1 LLTSL
6 FKSGAH
12 LGPGDGRD
20 MTDPDA
26 SGGAGT
32 ASGHDPAAGA
42 GGQPLLVWLARL
54 VGSRDPIHAD
64 DLFDGDLL
72 ARSLVELERRAD
84 GTAPGAPGDATADEV
99 FDHGSLA
106 QALDRAGLMV
116 ECAPAMAAIERGFND
131 WKARDTDAPHRIL
144 SSIYAH
150 YLRDHARTY
159 HAAEGGEG
167 ADVPP
172 GDGAHPGADS
182 GLPGDEP
189 SPSLL
194 SPTKPPPSSSSRA
207 ASSSVTRLSQSLTE
221 IHPASPIKPVGK
233 FRASPAE
240 VKAANAARERA
251 EMAAAAAAEA
261 AAATGELLEEAAS
274 LRASLASLRASLTP
288 SESEAMVVG
297 ETSNVARASMTGSF
311 VPPPPSDDD
320 EEEEGHDNTD
330 PPMDAAEA
338 GVLDALMAEARD
350 DHLADVSNTS
360 VSAHTRDEGIDGS
373 ESVVGSRELGR
384 INLPSAESFDRSLSN
399 SPASTPTTSPLRQ
412 RRGSRFST
420 SYSGEDDVGSS
431 YDDATWQPS
440 PSAAEAA
447 QRDVLTQLAG
457 LPLEDDDTDDLDE
470 DDGDVTRTMVSSSV
484 SSSVNASDFLLG
496 TRGGGY
502 DDGFVEDVAW
512 EGSDVVLGS
521 VQPSPSKQK
530 HVASDLD
537 LPSPPVK
544 TPGRGGDV
552 AARMVLDARKRQIE
566 QVRAEEARAFGER
579 RRAAGKEALMR
590 FFASKKEAATASPT
604 KRPSPTNTGVRR
616 PLKLK
621 SPNGPMGPTVASPVS
636 ASMETREAPL
646 PRVATLKPNRGQWS
660 REEPATQTLD
670 EDEEDF
676 AVPTEV
682 SAHGI
687 DPRAVGTPPG
697 TTRRVTP
704 RKPSPAIPQL
714 KIPRVA
720 THDPD
725 AHRRSVTAAAAL
737 FNAEESVRAAA
748 AYIDQQRSRLD
759 VSSMDESIAGMP
771 PRRSPA
777 PLPKVAGF
785 APGQTRHAKVELGD
799 GTGSADG
806 GWGPGE
812 PNDDSIVFDGAN
824 ALGEVDALD
833 APPDA
838 FPTWFGVVANETGE
852 GIENVEPV
860 ESAEEP
866 VVEKEWGVP
875 GLATGAAGVHIPD
888 HVLAA
893 QLASPSAPPKKNANA
908 PHTKNKS
915 PKKKGEA
922 MWVDLGAW
930 DDASRVGIPSGAWGV
945 GSEQMKKMAPRV
957 GTSEVKKRS
966 AAAAAEAR
974 ERKMG
979 ALTAAIGSSNR
990 QGAKPPSSLTSD
1002 PKLFRAAS
1010 KLSNKKL
1017 VRNALCH
1024 VCLAG
1029 AANKANLDDAL
1040 TALDAVAP
1048 DVATVFVIL
1057 FRENTSPHK
1066 YRALYALVSG
1076 DGGVDDADA
1085 RLVKIHGAGGP
1096 GSVGLDGVDS
1106 TMKYDSGTREF
1117 KPLATSG
1124 RLTPLT
1130 AAVTLVSR
1138 K

>member
-1 LLTSL
+1 
-6 FKSGAH
+6 
-12 LGPGDGRD
+12 
-20 MTDPDA
+20 M
-26 SGGAGT
+26 
-32 ASGHDPAAGA
+32 
-42 GGQPLLVWLARL
+42 
-54 VGSRDPIHAD
+54 
-64 DLFDGDLL
+64 
-72 ARSLVELERRAD
+72 
-84 GTAPGAPGDATADEV
+84 
-99 FDHGSLA
+99 
-106 QALDRAGLMV
+106 
-116 ECAPAMAAIERGFND
+116 
-131 WKARDTDAPHRIL
+131 
-144 SSIYAH
+144 
-150 YLRDHARTY
+150 
-159 HAAEGGEG
+159 
-167 ADVPP
+167 
-172 GDGAHPGADS
+172 
-182 GLPGDEP
+182 
-189 SPSLL
+189 
-194 SPTKPPPSSSSRA
+194 
-207 ASSSVTRLSQSLTE
+207 
-221 IHPASPIKPVGK
+221 
-233 FRASPAE
+233 
-240 VKAANAARERA
+240 
-251 EMAAAAAAEA
+251 
-261 AAATGELLEEAAS
+261 
-274 LRASLASLRASLTP
+274 
-288 SESEAMVVG
+288 
-297 ETSNVARASMTGSF
+297 
-311 VPPPPSDDD
+311 
-320 EEEEGHDNTD
+320 
-330 PPMDAAEA
+330 
-338 GVLDALMAEARD
+338 
-350 DHLADVSNTS
+350 
-360 VSAHTRDEGIDGS
+360 
-373 ESVVGSRELGR
+373 
-384 INLPSAESFDRSLSN
+384 
-399 SPASTPTTSPLRQ
+399 
-412 RRGSRFST
+412 
-420 SYSGEDDVGSS
+420 
-431 YDDATWQPS
+431 
-440 PSAAEAA
+440 
-447 QRDVLTQLAG
+447 
-457 LPLEDDDTDDLDE
+457 
-470 DDGDVTRTMVSSSV
+470 
-484 SSSVNASDFLLG
+484 
-496 TRGGGY
+496 
-502 DDGFVEDVAW
+502 
-512 EGSDVVLGS
+512 
-521 VQPSPSKQK
+521 
-530 HVASDLD
+530 
-537 LPSPPVK
+537 
-544 TPGRGGDV
+544 
-552 AARMVLDARKRQIE
+552 
-566 QVRAEEARAFGER
+566 
-579 RRAAGKEALMR
+579 
-590 FFASKKEAATASPT
+590 
-604 KRPSPTNTGVRR
+604 
-616 PLKLK
+616 
-621 SPNGPMGPTVASPVS
+621 ASPVS

-646 PRVATLKPNRGQWS
+646 PRVATLKPGRGQWS
-660 REEPATQTLD
+660 REEPAQVLDD
-670 EDEEDF
+670 EDDDF

-687 DPRAVGTPPG
+687 DPRAMGTPPG
-697 TTRRVTP
+697 TTRRVSP

-737 FNAEESVRAAA
+737 FNAEESVGAAA

-759 VSSMDESIAGMP
+759 VSSMDESAGMP

-812 PNDDSIVFDGAN
+812 PNDDSIVFGGVN
-824 ALGEVDALD
+824 ALGEVNALD
-833 APPDA
+833 TPPDA

-852 GIENVEPV
+852 GIENVEPT
-860 ESAEEP
+860 EAEETI
-866 VVEKEWGVP
+866 VEKEWGVP

-893 QLASPSAPPKKNANA
+893 QLASPSAPSKKNASA
-908 PHTKNKS
+908 LHAKNKS
-915 PKKKGEA
+915 PKNKGEA

-966 AAAAAEAR
+966 AAAAAKAR

-979 ALTAAIGSSNR
+979 ALTAAIGSNR

>member
-1 LLTSL
+1 
-6 FKSGAH
+6 
-12 LGPGDGRD
+12 
-20 MTDPDA
+20 
-26 SGGAGT
+26 
-32 ASGHDPAAGA
+32 
-42 GGQPLLVWLARL
+42 
-54 VGSRDPIHAD
+54 
-64 DLFDGDLL
+64 
-72 ARSLVELERRAD
+72 
-84 GTAPGAPGDATADEV
+84 
-99 FDHGSLA
+99 
-106 QALDRAGLMV
+106 
-116 ECAPAMAAIERGFND
+116 
-131 WKARDTDAPHRIL
+131 
-144 SSIYAH
+144 
-150 YLRDHARTY
+150 
-159 HAAEGGEG
+159 
-167 ADVPP
+167 
-172 GDGAHPGADS
+172 
-182 GLPGDEP
+182 
-189 SPSLL
+189 
-194 SPTKPPPSSSSRA
+194 
-207 ASSSVTRLSQSLTE
+207 
-221 IHPASPIKPVGK
+221 
-233 FRASPAE
+233 
-240 VKAANAARERA
+240 
-251 EMAAAAAAEA
+251 MAAAAAAEA

-311 VPPPPSDDD
+311 VPPPPSDD
-320 EEEEGHDNTD
+320 EEEDGDDNPD

-338 GVLDALMAEARD
+338 DVLDALMAEARD
-350 DHLADVSNTS
+350 DHLAGVSTAVS
-360 VSAHTRDEGIDGS
+360 VHTRDVSVDGS

-412 RRGSRFST
+412 QRGSRFST

-431 YDDATWQPS
+431 YDATWQPI

-457 LPLEDDDTDDLDE
+457 LPLEDDDTDDLNE
-470 DDGDVTRTMVSSSV
+470 DDDDVTRTMVSSSV

-502 DDGFVEDVAW
+502 DDGFVEDVAR

-521 VQPSPSKQK
+521 VQPSPTKQK
-530 HVASDLD
+530 RVASDLD

-544 TPGRGGDV
+544 TPGVRGGDV
-552 AARMVLDARKRQIE
+552 AARMVLDARKRHIE

-590 FFASKKEAATASPT
+590 FFASKKEAAAASPT

-621 SPNGPMGPTVASPVS
+621 SPNSPMGPIVASPVC

-646 PRVATLKPNRGQWS
+646 PRVATLKPGRGQWS
-660 REEPATQTLD
+660 REEPAQVLDD
-670 EDEEDF
+670 EDDDF

-687 DPRAVGTPPG
+687 DPRAMGTPPG
-697 TTRRVTP
+697 TTRRVSP
-704 RKPSPAIPQL
+704 HKPSPAIPQL

-737 FNAEESVRAAA
+737 FNAEESVGAAA

-759 VSSMDESIAGMP
+759 VSSMDESAGMP

-812 PNDDSIVFDGAN
+812 PNDDSIVFGGVN
-824 ALGEVDALD
+824 ALGEVNALD
-833 APPDA
+833 TPPDA

-852 GIENVEPV
+852 GIENVEPT
-860 ESAEEP
+860 EAEETI
-866 VVEKEWGVP
+866 VEKEWGVP

-893 QLASPSAPPKKNANA
+893 QLASPSAPSKKNASA
-908 PHTKNKS
+908 LHAKNKS

-966 AAAAAEAR
+966 AAAAAKAR

-979 ALTAAIGSSNR
+979 ALTAAIGSNR

>member
-1 LLTSL
+1 MS
-6 FKSGAH
+6 
-12 LGPGDGRD
+12 
-20 MTDPDA
+20 DPDA

-32 ASGHDPAAGA
+32 ASGHHPAAGA

-72 ARSLVELERRAD
+72 ARSLIELERRAD
-84 GTAPGAPGDATADEV
+84 GTAPGTPGDATADEV

-194 SPTKPPPSSSSRA
+194 SPTKPPPPSGSARSSRA

-621 SPNGPMGPTVASPVS
+621 SPNSPMDPTVASPVS

-646 PRVATLKPNRGQWS
+646 PRVATLKPGRGQWS
-660 REEPATQTLD
+660 REEPAQVLD

-737 FNAEESVRAAA
+737 FNAEESVGAAA

>member
-1 LLTSL
+1 MS
-6 FKSGAH
+6 
-12 LGPGDGRD
+12 
-20 MTDPDA
+20 DPDA

-32 ASGHDPAAGA
+32 ASGHHPAAGA

-72 ARSLVELERRAD
+72 ARSLIELERRAD
-84 GTAPGAPGDATADEV
+84 GTGVGAPGDATADEV

-167 ADVPP
+167 DDVGP

-194 SPTKPPPSSSSRA
+194 SPTKPPPPSSSARSSRA

-221 IHPASPIKPVGK
+221 IHPASPIKPVSK

-288 SESEAMVVG
+288 SESEAMVASG

-311 VPPPPSDDD
+311 VPPPPSDE
-320 EEEEGHDNTD
+320 EEEEGDDNTD

-360 VSAHTRDEGIDGS
+360 VSVHTRDVSIDGS
-373 ESVVGSRELGR
+373 ESVGASRELGR

-412 RRGSRFST
+412 QRGSRFST
-420 SYSGEDDVGSS
+420 SYSGEGDVGSS

-457 LPLEDDDTDDLDE
+457 LPLEDDDTDDLNEDE
-470 DDGDVTRTMVSSSV
+470 GDVTRTMVSSSV

-544 TPGRGGDV
+544 TPGGVRGGDV

-621 SPNGPMGPTVASPVS
+621 SPNSPMDPTVASPVS

-646 PRVATLKPNRGQWS
+646 PRVATLKPGRGQWS

-737 FNAEESVRAAA
+737 FNAEESVGAAA

-759 VSSMDESIAGMP
+759 VSSMDESGGMP

-785 APGQTRHAKVELGD
+785 APGQTRHAKPSAELGD

-812 PNDDSIVFDGAN
+812 VNDDSIVF
-824 ALGEVDALD
+824 GEVDG

-908 PHTKNKS
+908 LHAKNKS

>member
-1 LLTSL
+1 
-6 FKSGAH
+6 
-12 LGPGDGRD
+12 
-20 MTDPDA
+20 M
-26 SGGAGT
+26 
-32 ASGHDPAAGA
+32 
-42 GGQPLLVWLARL
+42 
-54 VGSRDPIHAD
+54 
-64 DLFDGDLL
+64 
-72 ARSLVELERRAD
+72 
-84 GTAPGAPGDATADEV
+84 
-99 FDHGSLA
+99 
-106 QALDRAGLMV
+106 
-116 ECAPAMAAIERGFND
+116 
-131 WKARDTDAPHRIL
+131 
-144 SSIYAH
+144 
-150 YLRDHARTY
+150 
-159 HAAEGGEG
+159 
-167 ADVPP
+167 
-172 GDGAHPGADS
+172 
-182 GLPGDEP
+182 
-189 SPSLL
+189 
-194 SPTKPPPSSSSRA
+194 
-207 ASSSVTRLSQSLTE
+207 
-221 IHPASPIKPVGK
+221 
-233 FRASPAE
+233 
-240 VKAANAARERA
+240 
-251 EMAAAAAAEA
+251 
-261 AAATGELLEEAAS
+261 
-274 LRASLASLRASLTP
+274 
-288 SESEAMVVG
+288 
-297 ETSNVARASMTGSF
+297 
-311 VPPPPSDDD
+311 
-320 EEEEGHDNTD
+320 
-330 PPMDAAEA
+330 
-338 GVLDALMAEARD
+338 
-350 DHLADVSNTS
+350 
-360 VSAHTRDEGIDGS
+360 
-373 ESVVGSRELGR
+373 GR

-412 RRGSRFST
+412 QRGSRFST

-431 YDDATWQPS
+431 YDATWQPS

-457 LPLEDDDTDDLDE
+457 LPLEDDDTDDLNE
-470 DDGDVTRTMVSSSV
+470 DDDDVTRTMVSSSV

-521 VQPSPSKQK
+521 VQPSPTKQK
-530 HVASDLD
+530 RVASDLD

-544 TPGRGGDV
+544 TPGVRGGDV

-590 FFASKKEAATASPT
+590 FFASKKEAAAASPT

-621 SPNGPMGPTVASPVS
+621 SPNSPMGPIVASPVS

-646 PRVATLKPNRGQWS
+646 PRVATLKPGRGQWS
-660 REEPATQTLD
+660 REEPAQVLDD
-670 EDEEDF
+670 EDDDF

-687 DPRAVGTPPG
+687 DPRAMGTPPG
-697 TTRRVTP
+697 TTRRVSP

-737 FNAEESVRAAA
+737 FNAEESVGAAA

-759 VSSMDESIAGMP
+759 VSSMDESAGMP

-812 PNDDSIVFDGAN
+812 PNDDSIVFGGVN
-824 ALGEVDALD
+824 ALGEVNALD
-833 APPDA
+833 TPPDA

-852 GIENVEPV
+852 GIENVEPT
-860 ESAEEP
+860 EAEETI
-866 VVEKEWGVP
+866 VEKEWGVP

-893 QLASPSAPPKKNANA
+893 QLASPSAPSKKNASA
-908 PHTKNKS
+908 LHAKNKS
-915 PKKKGEA
+915 PKNKGEA

-966 AAAAAEAR
+966 AAAAAKAR

-979 ALTAAIGSSNR
+979 ALTAAIGSNR

>member
-1 LLTSL
+1 
-6 FKSGAH
+6 
-12 LGPGDGRD
+12 

-194 SPTKPPPSSSSRA
+194 SPTKPPPSSSSARSSRA

>member
-1 LLTSL
+1 
-6 FKSGAH
+6 
-12 LGPGDGRD
+12 
-20 MTDPDA
+20 
-26 SGGAGT
+26 
-32 ASGHDPAAGA
+32 
-42 GGQPLLVWLARL
+42 
-54 VGSRDPIHAD
+54 
-64 DLFDGDLL
+64 
-72 ARSLVELERRAD
+72 
-84 GTAPGAPGDATADEV
+84 
-99 FDHGSLA
+99 
-106 QALDRAGLMV
+106 
-116 ECAPAMAAIERGFND
+116 
-131 WKARDTDAPHRIL
+131 
-144 SSIYAH
+144 
-150 YLRDHARTY
+150 
-159 HAAEGGEG
+159 
-167 ADVPP
+167 
-172 GDGAHPGADS
+172 
-182 GLPGDEP
+182 
-189 SPSLL
+189 
-194 SPTKPPPSSSSRA
+194 
-207 ASSSVTRLSQSLTE
+207 
-221 IHPASPIKPVGK
+221 
-233 FRASPAE
+233 
-240 VKAANAARERA
+240 
-251 EMAAAAAAEA
+251 
-261 AAATGELLEEAAS
+261 
-274 LRASLASLRASLTP
+274 
-288 SESEAMVVG
+288 
-297 ETSNVARASMTGSF
+297 
-311 VPPPPSDDD
+311 
-320 EEEEGHDNTD
+320 
-330 PPMDAAEA
+330 
-338 GVLDALMAEARD
+338 
-350 DHLADVSNTS
+350 
-360 VSAHTRDEGIDGS
+360 
-373 ESVVGSRELGR
+373 
-384 INLPSAESFDRSLSN
+384 
-399 SPASTPTTSPLRQ
+399 
-412 RRGSRFST
+412 
-420 SYSGEDDVGSS
+420 
-431 YDDATWQPS
+431 
-440 PSAAEAA
+440 
-447 QRDVLTQLAG
+447 
-457 LPLEDDDTDDLDE
+457 
-470 DDGDVTRTMVSSSV
+470 
-484 SSSVNASDFLLG
+484 
-496 TRGGGY
+496 
-502 DDGFVEDVAW
+502 
-512 EGSDVVLGS
+512 
-521 VQPSPSKQK
+521 
-530 HVASDLD
+530 
-537 LPSPPVK
+537 
-544 TPGRGGDV
+544 
-552 AARMVLDARKRQIE
+552 
-566 QVRAEEARAFGER
+566 
-579 RRAAGKEALMR
+579 
-590 FFASKKEAATASPT
+590 
-604 KRPSPTNTGVRR
+604 
-616 PLKLK
+616 
-621 SPNGPMGPTVASPVS
+621 
-636 ASMETREAPL
+636 
-646 PRVATLKPNRGQWS
+646 
-660 REEPATQTLD
+660 
-670 EDEEDF
+670 
-676 AVPTEV
+676 
-682 SAHGI
+682 
-687 DPRAVGTPPG
+687 
-697 TTRRVTP
+697 
-704 RKPSPAIPQL
+704 
-714 KIPRVA
+714 
-720 THDPD
+720 
-725 AHRRSVTAAAAL
+725 
-737 FNAEESVRAAA
+737 
-748 AYIDQQRSRLD
+748 
-759 VSSMDESIAGMP
+759 
-771 PRRSPA
+771 
-777 PLPKVAGF
+777 LPKVAGF
-785 APGQTRHAKVELGD
+785 APGQTRHAKPSAELGD

-812 PNDDSIVFDGAN
+812 VNDDSIVF
-824 ALGEVDALD
+824 GEVDG

-908 PHTKNKS
+908 LHAKNKS

>member
-1 LLTSL
+1 MLTSL

-194 SPTKPPPSSSSRA
+194 SPTKPPPSSSSARSSRA

-384 INLPSAESFDRSLSN
+384 INLPSA
-399 SPASTPTTSPLRQ
+399 
-412 RRGSRFST
+412 
-420 SYSGEDDVGSS
+420 
-431 YDDATWQPS
+431 
-440 PSAAEAA
+440 
-447 QRDVLTQLAG
+447 
-457 LPLEDDDTDDLDE
+457 
-470 DDGDVTRTMVSSSV
+470 
-484 SSSVNASDFLLG
+484 
-496 TRGGGY
+496 
-502 DDGFVEDVAW
+502 
-512 EGSDVVLGS
+512 
-521 VQPSPSKQK
+521 
-530 HVASDLD
+530 
-537 LPSPPVK
+537 
-544 TPGRGGDV
+544 
-552 AARMVLDARKRQIE
+552 
-566 QVRAEEARAFGER
+566 
-579 RRAAGKEALMR
+579 
-590 FFASKKEAATASPT
+590 
-604 KRPSPTNTGVRR
+604 
-616 PLKLK
+616 
-621 SPNGPMGPTVASPVS
+621 
-636 ASMETREAPL
+636 
-646 PRVATLKPNRGQWS
+646 
-660 REEPATQTLD
+660 
-670 EDEEDF
+670 
-676 AVPTEV
+676 
-682 SAHGI
+682 
-687 DPRAVGTPPG
+687 
-697 TTRRVTP
+697 
-704 RKPSPAIPQL
+704 
-714 KIPRVA
+714 
-720 THDPD
+720 
-725 AHRRSVTAAAAL
+725 
-737 FNAEESVRAAA
+737 
-748 AYIDQQRSRLD
+748 
-759 VSSMDESIAGMP
+759 
-771 PRRSPA
+771 
-777 PLPKVAGF
+777 
-785 APGQTRHAKVELGD
+785 
-799 GTGSADG
+799 
-806 GWGPGE
+806 
-812 PNDDSIVFDGAN
+812 
-824 ALGEVDALD
+824 
-833 APPDA
+833 
-838 FPTWFGVVANETGE
+838 
-852 GIENVEPV
+852 
-860 ESAEEP
+860 
-866 VVEKEWGVP
+866 
-875 GLATGAAGVHIPD
+875 
-888 HVLAA
+888 
-893 QLASPSAPPKKNANA
+893 
-908 PHTKNKS
+908 
-915 PKKKGEA
+915 
-922 MWVDLGAW
+922 
-930 DDASRVGIPSGAWGV
+930 
-945 GSEQMKKMAPRV
+945 
-957 GTSEVKKRS
+957 
-966 AAAAAEAR
+966 
-974 ERKMG
+974 
-979 ALTAAIGSSNR
+979 
-990 QGAKPPSSLTSD
+990 
-1002 PKLFRAAS
+1002 
-1010 KLSNKKL
+1010 
-1017 VRNALCH
+1017 
-1024 VCLAG
+1024 
-1029 AANKANLDDAL
+1029 
-1040 TALDAVAP
+1040 
-1048 DVATVFVIL
+1048 
-1057 FRENTSPHK
+1057 
-1066 YRALYALVSG
+1066 
-1076 DGGVDDADA
+1076 
-1085 RLVKIHGAGGP
+1085 
-1096 GSVGLDGVDS
+1096 
-1106 TMKYDSGTREF
+1106 
-1117 KPLATSG
+1117 
-1124 RLTPLT
+1124 
-1130 AAVTLVSR
+1130 
-1138 K
+1138 

>member
-1 LLTSL
+1 MS
-6 FKSGAH
+6 
-12 LGPGDGRD
+12 
-20 MTDPDA
+20 DPDA

-32 ASGHDPAAGA
+32 ASGHHPAAGA

-72 ARSLVELERRAD
+72 ARSLIELERRAD
-84 GTAPGAPGDATADEV
+84 GTALGAPGDATADEV

-167 ADVPP
+167 DDVGP

-182 GLPGDEP
+182 GPPGDEP

-194 SPTKPPPSSSSRA
+194 SPTKPPPPSSARSSRA
-207 ASSSVTRLSQSLTE
+207 ASSSVTRLSRSLTE
-221 IHPASPIKPVGK
+221 IHPASPIKPVSK

-311 VPPPPSDDD
+311 VPPPPSDD
-320 EEEEGHDNTD
+320 EEEDGDDNPD

-338 GVLDALMAEARD
+338 DVLDALMAEARD
-350 DHLADVSNTS
+350 DHLAGVSTAVS
-360 VSAHTRDEGIDGS
+360 VHTRDVSVDGS

-431 YDDATWQPS
+431 YDGTWQPS

-457 LPLEDDDTDDLDE
+457 LPLEDDDTDDLNE
-470 DDGDVTRTMVSSSV
+470 DDDDVTRTMVSSSV

-502 DDGFVEDVAW
+502 DDGFVEDVAR

-521 VQPSPSKQK
+521 VQPSPTKQK
-530 HVASDLD
+530 RVASDLD

-544 TPGRGGDV
+544 TPGVRGGDV
-552 AARMVLDARKRQIE
+552 AARMVLDARKRHIE

-621 SPNGPMGPTVASPVS
+621 SPNGPMGPTVASPVC

-646 PRVATLKPNRGQWS
+646 PRVATLKPGRGQWS
-660 REEPATQTLD
+660 REEPAQVLDD
-670 EDEEDF
+670 EDDDF

-687 DPRAVGTPPG
+687 DPRAMGTPPG
-697 TTRRVTP
+697 TTRRVSP
-704 RKPSPAIPQL
+704 HKPSPAIPQL

-737 FNAEESVRAAA
+737 FNAEESVGAAA

-759 VSSMDESIAGMP
+759 VSSMDESAGMP

-812 PNDDSIVFDGAN
+812 PNDDSIVFGGVN
-824 ALGEVDALD
+824 ALGEVNALD
-833 APPDA
+833 TPPDA

-852 GIENVEPV
+852 GIENVEPT
-860 ESAEEP
+860 EAEETI
-866 VVEKEWGVP
+866 VEKEWGVP

-908 PHTKNKS
+908 LHAKNKS

-966 AAAAAEAR
+966 AAAAAKAR

-979 ALTAAIGSSNR
+979 ALTAAIGSNR